1 MLEEELDSV
10 VALELDGQRAT
21 VVLRGEVDL
30 AVEQPIVEAI
40 RRTAR
45 LEALAAICVDA
56 TAVTFI
62 DSSGLR
68 ALILGREAALSR
80 GLEFSV
86 RITADGQAARVFA
99 LAGLVEAL
107 GVTHLA
113 A

>member
-10 VALELDGQRAT
+10 VVLELDGQRAT

-30 AVEQPIVEAI
+30 DVEPRIVDAI

-45 LEALAAICVDA
+45 IQDLAVVEVDA

-68 ALILGREAALSR
+68 ALILGREEALSH
-80 GLEFSV
+80 GIEFSV
-86 RITADGQAARVFA
+86 RITAGGQVARVFA
-99 LAGLVEAL
+99 LAGLDEPLHVF
-107 GVTHLA
+107 VT
-113 A
+113 